1 MVASHENEML
11 SISCGKPLK
20 EIIIVLPPVEVA
32 DVPGVDKDITLG
44 DRHFTVFS
52 MSVGY
57 GCYSYGLCHASFQ
70 YSFIFIDV
78 DIRKLIREAIHEVGT
93 DMDEGWGKNLAF
105 AAGMALAGIGGV
117 KAQGGQD
124 QGSSHAAVV
133 GYISNL
139 SQHMGADK
147 SPEQMAAMK
156 EARVYFEAM
165 RDGKQAQSPSQ
176 AAKVV
181 INHVLSKMRSL
192 SSQQLQGLAQAGMNI
207 NTVNEAKT
215 DRQKLRDDQVK
226 LTDEER
232 AEVITKG
239 ATWDDGLPGVW
250 KSVDDNGNVQYCSN
264 THRAMAVST
273 TLAAAIK
280 KFPEIKASA

>member
-1 MVASHENEML
+1 VCETVKIAS
-11 SISCGKPLK
+11 
-20 EIIIVLPPVEVA
+20 
-32 DVPGVDKDITLG
+32 
-44 DRHFTVFS
+44 
-52 MSVGY
+52 
-57 GCYSYGLCHASFQ
+57 
-70 YSFIFIDV
+70 IFIDV
-78 DIRKLIREAIHEVGT
+78 NIRKLIREAIHEVGT

-105 AAGMALAGIGGV
+105 AAGMAFAGIGGV

-139 SQHMGADK
+139 SQQMGADK

-165 RDGKQAQSPSQ
+165 RDGKQAQNPSQ

-192 SSQQLQGLAQAGMNI
+192 SSQQLQGLAQTGMNI

-239 ATWDDGLPGVW
+239 ATWDDGLPGIW
-250 KSVDDNGNVQYCSN
+250 KSVDKKGNVQYCSN